1 MQTKKYK
8 IKYVEG
14 DTINKVTVIN
24 ANNSAHAMTLFYLDF
39 PNCEVMAISE
49 VTE

>member
-1 MQTKKYK
+1 MKKYK

-24 ANNSAHAMTLFYLDF
+24 ADDTAKAMTLFYLDF
-39 PNCEVMAISE
+39 PNCDVMNIEE